1 MDKYLENMV
10 KSPSSSTEAT
20 YTSAATSSIHH
31 GTTVTEERRLRT
43 AAYLQSSDFS
53 SGSGD
58 SQRPSISQPIVE
70 EPSSMR
76 QHETSS
82 FAGEKCRS
90 SFSSVTT
97 SRRVSSV
104 SGRTAGKRSSSHG
117 QVQLQ
122 ICHDPKA
129 NILYVTVQKAKLP
142 KQHND
147 DGTDHVQVDPYIVVY
162 LLPER
167 ILENQRRT
175 RHVSM
180 CSSPQ
185 WKQTMVYPNVTATDL
200 KTKLLEVSAWNYN
213 PAGDDNFLGK
223 VVFDLSGTKCSS
235 FSNLF
240 SPFPPHLLL
249 LFFSITYFSS
259 PAHLLFRSKNKS
271 FLCTSLY
278 IAVYTNNGACSE
290 HA

>member
-1 MDKYLENMV
+1 MPRGCDAGKEGMDKYLDNMV

-31 GTTVTEERRLRT
+31 GMTVTEERRLRT

-53 SGSGD
+53 SASGD
-58 SQRPSISQPIVE
+58 SQRPSISHPILE
-70 EPSSMR
+70 QPSSVR
-76 QHETSS
+76 QHETSGS
-82 FAGEKCRS
+82 VAGEKCRS
-90 SFSSVTT
+90 SFSSVAT
-97 SRRVSSV
+97 SRRVSSS
-104 SGRTAGKRSSSHG
+104 SGRPAGKRSSSHG

-175 RHVSM
+175 RHVPMS
-180 CSSPQ
+180 SSPQ
-185 WKQTMVYPNVTATDL
+185 WRQTMVYPNVTGTDL

-223 VVFDLSGTKCSS
+223 VVFDLSGTECSS
-235 FSNLF
+235 SFIF
-240 SPFPPHLLL
+240 FLLL
-249 LFFSITYFSS
+249 LLLLPFLSILHT
-259 PAHLLFRSKNKS
+259 
-271 FLCTSLY
+271 
-278 IAVYTNNGACSE
+278 
-290 HA
+290 